1 MPRADAVQGGV
12 SQSEDRRGHSVA
24 ERSVDPLQVVQGQ
37 RTRWE
42 RSPNVP
48 KGTSTGWMTQCEGWR
63 QVNRH
68 WFLEGL
74 VGPTRV

>member
-1 MPRADAVQGGV
+1 MRRV
-12 SQSEDRRGHSVA
+12 SQSEDRKGHSVRA
-24 ERSVDPLQVVQGQ
+24 ALWTPARWSGAKS
-37 RTRWE
+37 RWE
-42 RSPNVP
+42 KSPNVP
-48 KGTSTGWMTQCEGWR
+48 EGTPTCWMTQCEGWR